1 MLYSFYT
8 VPMILQTTATLV
20 ARSTVGSAQELILH
34 APALARALTPG
45 QAILIKT
52 GWGQTPY
59 LRRTFYPIAL
69 DDETWAVRVPASAD
83 WGHAWLSAAP
93 LGTELDCLGP
103 VGIGFNVPLG
113 VRHVLC
119 VGAGELAWT
128 LLPAVKVAE
137 SRGLAVALAVEA
149 RSVRELIPP
158 QRLPAAVEYH
168 IITPDMGR
176 PTQRWTELLTGSASE
191 PGQGLLAW
199 ADLVLAGAP
208 LPFYGQ
214 LAEAVKAVR
223 YELARGVVQALYPAD
238 FLCGVGACQ
247 ACVADVA
254 GGRRRVCLRGP
265 VFDLAD
271 IQG

>member
-1 MLYSFYT
+1 
-8 VPMILQTTATLV
+8 MILQTTATLIS
-20 ARSTVGSAQELILH
+20 RTTVGPAQELTLH
-34 APALARALTPG
+34 APTLASALRPG
-45 QAILIKT
+45 QAVLVKT

-59 LRRTFYPIAL
+59 LRRTFYPVAIT
-69 DDETWAVRVPASAD
+69 DETWSLRIPPSAD

-93 LGTELDCLGP
+93 LGAELDCLGP

-119 VGAGELAWT
+119 VGVGELAWT

-149 RSVRELIPP
+149 RSIRELIPP

-168 IITPDMGR
+168 TVTADMGR
-176 PTQRWTELLTGSASE
+176 IPQQWDELLIGPAAG
-191 PGQGLLAW
+191 PGQGLLTW
-199 ADLVLAGAP
+199 AEVVLAAAP
-208 LPFYGQ
+208 LPFYSQ
-214 LAEAVKAVR
+214 LAAAVKAVR
-223 YELARGVVQALYPAD
+223 YELTRDFVQALYPAT

-271 IQG
+271 VVM